1 MRKLFNILILLL
13 FSLSLSAQQPYTS
26 LYYSDRLLEKK
37 SSFHPILLGQVPQNS
52 LLGLNVSPIAS
63 YTYAF
68 GESTF
73 NCHSFGFGVSYKT
86 KNRFRFTFDSEKF
99 TGKQSAYSEN
109 YLDEFHI
116 FPGRGELQQKADKY
130 TFEDFNYR
138 VGYNVSKYFD
148 VEIGQHKHFIGDG
161 YRSLLL
167 SDNSSNYPFLRFT
180 TSFWKVKYTNLY
192 TTFTD
197 IWDYPIKRKKHAT
210 FHYLDLQLV
219 ENISIGIFESVI
231 WQSSDEHYY
240 RGFDYNYWNPI
251 IFYRPVE
258 FSQHSPDNVL
268 MGANFKCSYRQ
279 YNIYGQLV
287 LDDLNIS
294 RQKDRDE
301 NYSGGF
307 FQNKFA
313 YQIGLK
319 SKEPFD
325 LENLF
330 ILGEYNQ
337 VQPYTYAHKSPMQ
350 NYTHMNQA
358 LAHPLGANFKE
369 MVGIINY
376 SYQKWNL
383 EFKWNRAIYG
393 ADSTGT
399 HFGKNIFLSDFEA
412 ERDGEQYSYGNFI
425 GQGVKTIQDYISVTL
440 SYQAIKNSNLY
451 LYGQITSRKLNS
463 DLQELNQ
470 LDYMFGIKTNL
481 YNSYFDF

>member
-1 MRKLFNILILLL
+1 MRKLFSILIILL
-13 FSLSLSAQQPYTS
+13 FSLSLSAQQPYSS
-26 LYYSDRLLEKK
+26 LYYSDRLLEKE

-63 YTYAF
+63 YTHAF

-73 NCHSFGFGVSYKT
+73 DCHSFGFGVTYKT
-86 KNRFRFTFDSEKF
+86 KNRLRFSFDSEKF
-99 TGKQSAYSEN
+99 KGRQSTYIEN

-116 FPGRGELQQKADKY
+116 FPGRGEVQQKADKY

-138 VGYNVSKYFD
+138 IGYNISKYFD
-148 VEIGQHKHFIGDG
+148 VEIGKNKHFIGDG

-210 FHYLDLQLV
+210 FHYLDLQLL

-231 WQSSDEHYY
+231 WQSSDENYY

-268 MGANFKCSYRQ
+268 MGANLKCSYRQ
-279 YNIYGQLV
+279 YNIYGQLL

-294 RQKDRDE
+294 RQKDSDE

-319 SKEPFD
+319 ANAPFN
-325 LENLF
+325 LKNLF
-330 ILGEYNQ
+330 VLGEYNQ

-358 LAHPLGANFKE
+358 LAHSLGANFKE

-383 EFKWNRAIYG
+383 EFKWNCAIYG

-412 ERDGEQYSYGNFI
+412 ERDGEHISYGNFI
-425 GQGVKTIQDYISVTL
+425 GQGVKTTQDYISATL

-451 LYGQITSRKLNS
+451 LYGKIISRRINS
-463 DLQELNQ
+463 NLEELNH
-470 LDYMFGIKTNL
+470 LYYMVGIKTNL
-481 YNSYFDF
+481 HNSYFDF